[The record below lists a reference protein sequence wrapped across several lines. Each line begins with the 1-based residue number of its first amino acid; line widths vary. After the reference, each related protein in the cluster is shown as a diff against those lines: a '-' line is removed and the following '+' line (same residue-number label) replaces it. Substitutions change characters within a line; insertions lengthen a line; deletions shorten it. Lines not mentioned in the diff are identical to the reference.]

1 MTTLAEL
8 RLANLREQKKS
19 AADPAAP
26 QETAPKALAP
36 PAAPE
41 AKALPAESI
50 PTPQPQAA
58 QNDIR
63 EDDLVLS
70 QYLTDAA
77 PAFAA
82 SASSRQAALESETER
97 SAALIA
103 DVHSRLAHKILHPNG
118 AKATVDMSP
127 ALFHRAKRYCLD
139 HGNVTL
145 RQLFLDLMTAY
156 LDEEGY

>member
-8 RLANLREQKKS
+8 RLANLREQKK
-19 AADPAAP
+19 AAAAPDPALPEA
-26 QETAPKALAP
+26 TAEASPVP
-36 PAAPE
+36 VMAAPVP
-41 AKALPAESI
+41 LP
-50 PTPQPQAA
+50 
-58 QNDIR
+58 R

-70 QYLTDAA
+70 QFISDPAISDPIVSEPDLEPA
-77 PAFAA
+77 PAVDPEA
-82 SASSRQAALESETER
+82 ER

-103 DVHSRLAHKILHPNG
+103 RVQALLAQKTLHPNG

-145 RQLFLDLMTAY
+145 RQLFLDLMTAF

>member
-8 RLANLREQKKS
+8 RIANLREQKKS
-19 AADPAAP
+19 AQEPADPEP
-26 QETAPKALAP
+26 DH
-36 PAAPE
+36 APE
-41 AKALPAESI
+41 PAG
-50 PTPQPQAA
+50 
-58 QNDIR
+58 R
-63 EDDLVLS
+63 EDDLVLA
-70 QYLTDAA
+70 QYLTDSEA
-77 PAFAA
+77 PA
-82 SASSRQAALESETER
+82 ALPPDPEAEK

-103 DVHSRLAHKILHPNG
+103 RVHESLAHTMMHPTG

-145 RQLFLDLMTAY
+145 RQLFLDLMTAF

>member
-19 AADPAAP
+19 AQEPAEAAS
-26 QETAPKALAP
+26 E
-36 PAAPE
+36 PASA
-41 AKALPAESI
+41 ALPV
-50 PTPQPQAA
+50 PQAA
-58 QNDIR
+58 AANPAPPSR
-63 EDDLVLS
+63 EEDLVLA
-70 QYLTDAA
+70 QYLTDADQSA
-77 PAFAA
+77 GAEIPADPEA
-82 SASSRQAALESETER
+82 EK

-103 DVHSRLAHKILHPNG
+103 RVHESLSHKMMHPTG

-145 RQLFLDLMTAY
+145 RQLFLDLMTAF

>member
-19 AADPAAP
+19 APQPA
-26 QETAPKALAP
+26 E
-36 PAAPE
+36 AAPE
-41 AKALPAESI
+41 PASVAAPEP
-50 PTPQPQAA
+50 PTPAA
-58 QNDIR
+58 R
-63 EDDLVLS
+63 GDDLVLA
-70 QYLTDAA
+70 QYLTDSEPPAEA
-77 PAFAA
+77 PADPEA
-82 SASSRQAALESETER
+82 EK

-103 DVHSRLAHKILHPNG
+103 RVHECLAHKTMHPTG

-145 RQLFLDLMTAY
+145 RQLFLDLMTAF

>member
-19 AADPAAP
+19 A
-26 QETAPKALAP
+26 QE
-36 PAAPE
+36 
-41 AKALPAESI
+41 PAEAVTEPAPAIAPVPS
-50 PTPQPQAA
+50 P
-58 QNDIR
+58 R
-63 EDDLVLS
+63 EDDLVLA
-70 QYLTDAA
+70 QYLTDSEPSAAA
-77 PAFAA
+77 PPDPEA
-82 SASSRQAALESETER
+82 EK
-97 SAALIA
+97 SAAIIA
-103 DVHSRLAHKILHPNG
+103 RVHQTLAHRTMHPTG

-145 RQLFLDLMTAY
+145 RQLFLDLMTAF

>member
-19 AADPAAP
+19 AQEPTEAGPEIAVSEPSSPAA
-26 QETAPKALAP
+26 
-36 PAAPE
+36 AAPE
-41 AKALPAESI
+41 TPAALPAQSM
-50 PTPQPQAA
+50 
-58 QNDIR
+58 R
-63 EDDLVLS
+63 GDDLVLA
-70 QYLTDAA
+70 QYLADIEP
-77 PAFAA
+77 PAELADPEA
-82 SASSRQAALESETER
+82 EK

-103 DVHSRLAHKILHPNG
+103 RVHERLAHKTMHPTG

-145 RQLFLDLMTAY
+145 RQLFLDLMTAF

>member
-19 AADPAAP
+19 AEPTP
-26 QETAPKALAP
+26 EPLTT
-36 PAAPE
+36 APE
-41 AKALPAESI
+41 AVPKI
-50 PTPQPQAA
+50 VTAA
-58 QNDIR
+58 PPPVER
-63 EDDLVLS
+63 EEDLVLAQFLPVS
-70 QYLTDAA
+70 PPTAPNLLPADPDA
-77 PAFAA
+77 
-82 SASSRQAALESETER
+82 EK

-103 DVHSRLAHKILHPNG
+103 RVHAMLTHKTLHPNG
-118 AKATVDMSP
+118 AKVTVDMSP

-145 RQLFLDLMTAY
+145 RQLFLDLMTAF

>member
-19 AADPAAP
+19 AQEPAEAAPAAP
-26 QETAPKALAP
+26 SVTPDP
-36 PAAPE
+36 PTTGPAA
-41 AKALPAESI
+41 
-50 PTPQPQAA
+50 
-58 QNDIR
+58 R
-63 EDDLVLS
+63 GDDLVLA
-70 QYLTDAA
+70 QYLTDADSSAADA
-77 PAFAA
+77 PSDPEAEK
-82 SASSRQAALESETER
+82 SAS
-97 SAALIA
+97 LIA
-103 DVHSRLAHKILHPNG
+103 RVHESLAHKIMHPTG

-145 RQLFLDLMTAY
+145 RQLFLDMMTAY

>member
-8 RLANLREQKKS
+8 RLANLREQKK
-19 AADPAAP
+19 AAAAP
-26 QETAPKALAP
+26 DLVSPEAPAEANP
-36 PAAPE
+36 VPVMAAPVL
-41 AKALPAESI
+41 LP
-50 PTPQPQAA
+50 
-58 QNDIR
+58 R

-70 QYLTDAA
+70 QFISVPVVSDSVVSDPVVSEPDLEPAA
-77 PAFAA
+77 AA
-82 SASSRQAALESETER
+82 DPEAER

-103 DVHSRLAHKILHPNG
+103 RVQALLTQKTLHPNG

-145 RQLFLDLMTAY
+145 RQLFLDLMTAF

>member
-19 AADPAAP
+19 AEAPETTAPEPTLTPPPVDLSVKQKPMAEP
-26 QETAPKALAP
+26 QE
-36 PAAPE
+36 
-41 AKALPAESI
+41 
-50 PTPQPQAA
+50 
-58 QNDIR
+58 
-63 EDDLVLS
+63 DLVLA
-70 QYLTDAA
+70 QYLTDAEPA
-77 PAFAA
+77 PAVDLKMVAQA
-82 SASSRQAALESETER
+82 SESADAR
-97 SAALIA
+97 LIA
-103 DVHSRLAHKILHPNG
+103 RVHDSLAHKMLHPTG

-145 RQLFLDLMTAY
+145 RQLFLDLMTAF

>member
-19 AADPAAP
+19 AQEPAEPAPETLPAA
-26 QETAPKALAP
+26 EV
-36 PAAPE
+36 PAAV
-41 AKALPAESI
+41 PAPAS
-50 PTPQPQAA
+50 PASA
-58 QNDIR
+58 RR
-63 EDDLVLS
+63 EDDLVLA
-70 QYLTDAA
+70 QYLTDADQSA
-77 PAFAA
+77 GAEPPADPDA
-82 SASSRQAALESETER
+82 EK

-103 DVHSRLAHKILHPNG
+103 RVHEALAHKTLHPNG

-145 RQLFLDLMTAY
+145 RQLFLDLMTAF

>member
-19 AADPAAP
+19 ADAASSPAPITEDAPAAD
-26 QETAPKALAP
+26 TLNADTPKADHAALPESGAPAP
-36 PAAPE
+36 PAPHEPAP
-41 AKALPAESI
+41 
-50 PTPQPQAA
+50 
-58 QNDIR
+58 R
-63 EDDLVLS
+63 EEDLVLS
-70 QYLTDAA
+70 QFLSEEVPAPPAADLDA
-77 PAFAA
+77 
-82 SASSRQAALESETER
+82 ER
-97 SAALIA
+97 SAALMTRVQA
-103 DVHSRLAHKILHPNG
+103 MLAHKTLHPNG

-145 RQLFLDLMTAY
+145 RQLFLDLMTAF

>member
-19 AADPAAP
+19 APPPA
-26 QETAPKALAP
+26 E
-36 PAAPE
+36 AAPE
-41 AKALPAESI
+41 AAPV
-50 PTPQPQAA
+50 AA
-58 QNDIR
+58 SEPPMPGGAAR
-63 EDDLVLS
+63 GDDLVLA
-70 QYLTDAA
+70 QYLTDAEPPADA
-77 PAFAA
+77 PADPEA
-82 SASSRQAALESETER
+82 EK

-103 DVHSRLAHKILHPNG
+103 RVHESLSHKMMHPTG

-145 RQLFLDLMTAY
+145 RQLFLDLMTAF

>member
-19 AADPAAP
+19 AQDPTETVPAAAA
-26 QETAPKALAP
+26 APAPEPEVPAATFAAPLAP
-36 PAAPE
+36 VTRGE
-41 AKALPAESI
+41 
-50 PTPQPQAA
+50 
-58 QNDIR
+58 
-63 EDDLVLS
+63 DLVLS
-70 QYLTDAA
+70 QYLTDADQ
-77 PAFAA
+77 
-82 SASSRQAALESETER
+82 STTLELHADSEAEK

-103 DVHSRLAHKILHPNG
+103 RVHEALSHKTLHPNG

-145 RQLFLDLMTAY
+145 RQLFLDLMTAF

>member
-19 AADPAAP
+19 AQDPAAS
-26 QETAPKALAP
+26 
-36 PAAPE
+36 APE
-41 AKALPAESI
+41 PELTPAVVAPSAPSPA
-50 PTPQPQAA
+50 PTVPPTRQ
-58 QNDIR
+58 
-63 EDDLVLS
+63 EDLILS
-70 QYLTDAA
+70 QYLTDAEQPA
-77 PAFAA
+77 PI
-82 SASSRQAALESETER
+82 EPVTEAEK

-103 DVHSRLAHKILHPNG
+103 RVHASLSHKTLHPTG

-145 RQLFLDLMTAY
+145 RQLFLDLMKAF

>member
-19 AADPAAP
+19 APPPA
-26 QETAPKALAP
+26 E
-36 PAAPE
+36 AAPE
-41 AKALPAESI
+41 PA
-50 PTPQPQAA
+50 PVAA
-58 QNDIR
+58 PEPSPAPAAR
-63 EDDLVLS
+63 GEDLVLA
-70 QYLTDAA
+70 QYLTDAEP
-77 PAFAA
+77 PAAEP
-82 SASSRQAALESETER
+82 SADPEAEK

-103 DVHSRLAHKILHPNG
+103 RVHECLAHKTMHPTG

-145 RQLFLDLMTAY
+145 RQLFLDLMTAF

>member
-19 AADPAAP
+19 AAEPASDPAPAEIAAEVSAVP
-26 QETAPKALAP
+26 EVIAIAP
-36 PAAPE
+36 PPV
-41 AKALPAESI
+41 P
-50 PTPQPQAA
+50 
-58 QNDIR
+58 R

-70 QYLTDAA
+70 QFISDPAAEIAAA
-77 PAFAA
+77 PAADPEA
-82 SASSRQAALESETER
+82 ER

-103 DVHSRLAHKILHPNG
+103 HVHMMLAQKALHPNG

-145 RQLFLDLMTAY
+145 RQLFLDLMTAF

>member
-8 RLANLREQKKS
+8 RLANMREQKKS
-19 AADPAAP
+19 AADPVPAP
-26 QETAPKALAP
+26 DPAVVQEVK
-36 PAAPE
+36 AAPE
-41 AKALPAESI
+41 IITLPEAIAPPPAE
-50 PTPQPQAA
+50 
-58 QNDIR
+58 R

-70 QYLTDAA
+70 QYLTETA
-77 PAFAA
+77 PAMTAEPA
-82 SASSRQAALESETER
+82 IDAETEK

-103 DVHSRLAHKILHPNG
+103 RVHSMLAQKTLHPNG

-127 ALFHRAKRYCLD
+127 ALFHRSKRYCLD

-145 RQLFLDLMTAY
+145 RQLFLDLMTAF

>member
-19 AADPAAP
+19 AEPAPAYTPEPAPIAETPAPSPAAP
-26 QETAPKALAP
+26 VPAPV
-36 PAAPE
+36 
-41 AKALPAESI
+41 
-50 PTPQPQAA
+50 
-58 QNDIR
+58 DR

-77 PAFAA
+77 AVLVAEPSAA
-82 SASSRQAALESETER
+82 DREVER
-97 SAALIA
+97 SSALIA
-103 DVHSRLAHKILHPNG
+103 RVHSMLAHKTLHPNG

-127 ALFHRAKRYCLD
+127 ALFHRSKRYCLD

-145 RQLFLDLMTAY
+145 RQLFLDLMTAF

>member
-19 AADPAAP
+19 AEPATDPAP
-26 QETAPKALAP
+26 
-36 PAAPE
+36 PE
-41 AKALPAESI
+41 ATAEVSAVPEAITASLPL
-50 PTPQPQAA
+50 P
-58 QNDIR
+58 R

-70 QYLTDAA
+70 QFISEAAISEPASEPALAA
-77 PAFAA
+77 PAADPEA
-82 SASSRQAALESETER
+82 ER
-97 SAALIA
+97 SAALMA
-103 DVHSRLAHKILHPNG
+103 RVQALLAHKTLHPNG

-145 RQLFLDLMTAY
+145 RQLFLDLMTAF

>member
-19 AADPAAP
+19 AEEPRRPDPKPALCPRTCGSSASP
-26 QETAPKALAP
+26 VSRQE
-36 PAAPE
+36 
-41 AKALPAESI
+41 
-50 PTPQPQAA
+50 
-58 QNDIR
+58 
-63 EDDLVLS
+63 DLVLS
-70 QYLTDAA
+70 QYLTDAE
-77 PAFAA
+77 
-82 SASSRQAALESETER
+82 Q
-97 SAALIA
+97 SAAPEPIPDPEEEKHIRLIA
-103 DVHSRLAHKILHPNG
+103 RVHQSLSHKVLHPTG

-145 RQLFLDLMTAY
+145 RQLFLDLMTAF

>member
-19 AADPAAP
+19 AQEPAEAAP
-26 QETAPKALAP
+26 EPAQPIVPAP
-36 PAAPE
+36 PA
-41 AKALPAESI
+41 
-50 PTPQPQAA
+50 
-58 QNDIR
+58 R
-63 EDDLVLS
+63 EDDLVLA
-70 QYLTDAA
+70 QYLTDSEP
-77 PAFAA
+77 PAEMPADPEA
-82 SASSRQAALESETER
+82 EK

-103 DVHSRLAHKILHPNG
+103 RVHQTLAHRTMHPTG

-145 RQLFLDLMTAY
+145 RQLFLDLMTAF

>member
-8 RLANLREQKKS
+8 RIANLREQKKS
-19 AADPAAP
+19 AQEPAGLEPDRAATP
-26 QETAPKALAP
+26 DSLA
-36 PAAPE
+36 
-41 AKALPAESI
+41 
-50 PTPQPQAA
+50 
-58 QNDIR
+58 R
-63 EDDLVLS
+63 EDDLVLA
-70 QYLTDAA
+70 QYLTDSEA
-77 PAFAA
+77 PA
-82 SASSRQAALESETER
+82 ALPADPEAEK

-103 DVHSRLAHKILHPNG
+103 RVHASLAHKMMHPTG

-145 RQLFLDLMTAY
+145 RQLFLDLMTAF

>member
-19 AADPAAP
+19 AEGPEEAPPPPPAPAPAPAAVR
-26 QETAPKALAP
+26 QE
-36 PAAPE
+36 
-41 AKALPAESI
+41 
-50 PTPQPQAA
+50 
-58 QNDIR
+58 
-63 EDDLVLS
+63 DLVLA
-70 QYLTDAA
+70 QYLTDSEPPA
-77 PAFAA
+77 PLTEGDVEA
-82 SASSRQAALESETER
+82 ER

-103 DVHSRLAHKILHPNG
+103 RVHESLSHKTQHPTG

-127 ALFHRAKRYCLD
+127 ALFHRSKRYCLD

-145 RQLFLDLMTAY
+145 RQLFLDLMTAF

>member
-19 AADPAAP
+19 AEEPSPAEPTPAPTAHVYTAAP
-26 QETAPKALAP
+26 AP
-36 PAAPE
+36 PA
-41 AKALPAESI
+41 
-50 PTPQPQAA
+50 
-58 QNDIR
+58 QNSR
-63 EDDLVLS
+63 QEDLVLA
-70 QYLTDAA
+70 QYLTDAEQ
-77 PAFAA
+77 
-82 SASSRQAALESETER
+82 SATLEPIPVTEAEKSE
-97 SAALIA
+97 ALIA
-103 DVHSRLAHKILHPNG
+103 HVHQLLSTKKQHPTG

-145 RQLFLDLMTAY
+145 RQLFLDLMTAF

>member
-19 AADPAAP
+19 AQSSETAAP
-26 QETAPKALAP
+26 NPVSAP
-36 PAAPE
+36 PPVAPSVE
-41 AKALPAESI
+41 SKAVI
-50 PTPQPQAA
+50 PPQ
-58 QNDIR
+58 
-63 EDDLVLS
+63 EDLVLA
-70 QYLTDAA
+70 QYLTDAEQA
-77 PAFAA
+77 PIADLKAISKVTA
-82 SASSRQAALESETER
+82 IATESADSR
-97 SAALIA
+97 LIA
-103 DVHSRLAHKILHPNG
+103 RVHDSLAHKMLHPTG

-145 RQLFLDLMTAY
+145 RQLFLDLMTAF